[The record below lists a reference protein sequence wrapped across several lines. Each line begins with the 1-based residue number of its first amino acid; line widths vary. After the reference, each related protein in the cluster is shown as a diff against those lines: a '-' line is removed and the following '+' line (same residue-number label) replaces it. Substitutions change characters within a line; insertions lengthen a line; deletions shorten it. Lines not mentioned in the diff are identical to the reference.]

1 MADAVQDYAVWIA
14 ALAAGVAGM
23 AYLARLLIAVLR
35 RVTVIQRLTESELE
49 HNHGSSMKDD
59 VHGMAVSLGKL
70 QRKTDELD
78 ARLKR
83 IERS

>member
-35 RVTVIQRLTESELE
+35 RVTVIQRITESELE

-59 VHGMAVSLGKL
+59 VHGMAVSLGEL
-70 QRKTDELD
+70 QRRVD
-78 ARLKR
+78 R
-83 IERS
+83 IEGRM